1 MLLLY
6 TAFIR
11 IGVKKMNNETKGT
24 WGGRRANQT
33 GRPKKPEGQRTQ
45 HAIRAY
51 PHEWETIKEFVEI
64 VKKNP
69 ERAAR
74 MMKIE

>member
-1 MLLLY
+1 MGNL
-6 TAFIR
+6 A
-11 IGVKKMNNETKGT
+11 NT
-24 WGGRRANQT
+24 WGGKRANQT

-51 PHEWETIKEFVEI
+51 PYEWEVIKEFVDI

-74 MMKIE
+74 IIKTE